1 MNSNYYEGQS
11 FQGLRLQEETFMGLQ
26 FVDCTFTDCSL
37 DSCTLRHCDFSGCV
51 FLRCRVSALK
61 AETVQM
67 KFGEFEECVLT
78 GVNWS
83 LLQPA
88 GRFSEPISR
97 MERCRLK
104 YNSFSNL
111 NLARFDF
118 SGSELV
124 ETIFAECK
132 LSESSFQGSGLQNK
146 EFFNSDLRKAD
157 VREAVG
163 YRIDVLNN
171 EVKNA
176 RFSLPEAMR
185 LLGPLGIQLE

>member
-1 MNSNYYEGQS
+1 MDRKYYEGQS
-11 FQGLRLQEETFMGLQ
+11 FQGLRLQEEVFEGLQ

-37 DSCTLRHCDFSGCV
+37 DACTLRHCDFSGCV
-51 FLRCRVSALK
+51 FLRCRASALN
-61 AETVQM
+61 AEAVQV
-67 KFGEFEECVLT
+67 KFGEGGEGGRC
-78 GVNWS
+78 GISWG

-111 NLARFDF
+111 NLTRFDF

-132 LSESSFQGSGLQNK
+132 LSESSFHGCGLQNT
-146 EFFNSDLRKAD
+146 EFFKCDLRKAD
-157 VREAVG
+157 FRDAVG

-171 EVKNA
+171 TVKGA

-185 LLGPLGIQLE
+185 LLGPLGVQLD

>member
-11 FQGLRLQEETFMGLQ
+11 FQGLRLQEETFTGLQ
-26 FVDCTFTDCSL
+26 FVDCNFTHCSL

-132 LSESSFQGSGLQNK
+132 LSESSFQGCGLQNT
-146 EFFNSDLRKAD
+146 EFFKCDLRKAD
-157 VREAVG
+157 FREAVG

>member
-1 MNSNYYEGQS
+1 MLYYFTPFPLQS
-11 FQGLRLQEETFMGLQ
+11 QFSAESALQHPEKRSILIKSRRAAVEKISFCRRLPFLSTQITGGLQ

-67 KFGEFEECVLT
+67 KFGEFKECVLT

-97 MERCRLK
+97 M
-104 YNSFSNL
+104 
-111 NLARFDF
+111 
-118 SGSELV
+118 
-124 ETIFAECK
+124 
-132 LSESSFQGSGLQNK
+132 
-146 EFFNSDLRKAD
+146 
-157 VREAVG
+157 
-163 YRIDVLNN
+163 
-171 EVKNA
+171 
-176 RFSLPEAMR
+176 
-185 LLGPLGIQLE
+185 